1 MQSNFKTLVYTII
14 LVVLGSTSF
23 AQTFSPHSRFGI
35 GNMFNPVFSANKAM
49 GGISAG
55 YTNSREINYLNPAS
69 YAAMQYTNFNIGLQ
83 MYGNTISSD
92 SAQIA
97 GSVNGGINN
106 VALGFPVI
114 MNHWGMA
121 FGLTPFSYKKYNYS
135 NTLTDDGT
143 SYTYNN
149 LGKGSTYKV
158 FWGNGFEYKNF
169 RFGVNAGFVFGG
181 LDESQEILLKD
192 TTSNINTSVHNEL
205 NLKDFTADFGVQY
218 TFKISK
224 LENQDKDKIPVY
236 MTVGAYGAPPI
247 NIKSAHSKY
256 NISSKTDP
264 YTQEQYPI
272 DSASGGFYN
281 QKVQTKLPAYFGLG
295 FTIGNELWWTAGA
308 DFHFE
313 NWKSY
318 NSKINNT
325 PLNNLW
331 QLKIGGE
338 IKPDFRSNNYAKQVN
353 YRLGAQFGKSYVT
366 HAGKGV
372 PEFGMTFGFGLPLGK
387 VTGSG
392 SRNKINLAMEIGR
405 RGIADINTYK
415 ENYYKLTLTY
425 ALSDRWFIKRKF
437 D

>member
-1 MQSNFKTLVYTII
+1 MQHNLKTFVYII
-14 LVVLGSTSF
+14 FLTFIGNNII
-23 AQTFSPHSRFGI
+23 AQTFSPHSRFGV
-35 GNMFNPVFSANKAM
+35 GNLHNPVFSANKAM

-55 YTNSREINYLNPAS
+55 YINSREINYLNPAS
-69 YAAMQYTNFNIGLQ
+69 YATMQYTNLNIGLQ
-83 MYGNTISSD
+83 MYANTISND
-92 SAQIA
+92 SAKIA

-106 VALGFPVI
+106 IAIGFPVM
-114 MNHWGMA
+114 MNHWGMT

-135 NTLTDDGT
+135 NTLTEDGT
-143 SYTYNN
+143 TYIYNN

-181 LDESQEILLKD
+181 IDEGQEIIFEDSL
-192 TTSNINTSVHNEL
+192 SNINTTTHNEL

-247 NIKSAHSKY
+247 NIKSAKSKY
-256 NISSKTDP
+256 SSSTRTDAL
-264 YTQEQYPI
+264 TNEQYAI
-272 DSASGGFYN
+272 DSASGGSYN

-295 FTIGNELWWTAGA
+295 LTVGNELWWTVGA

-313 NWKSY
+313 NWKNH
-318 NSKINNT
+318 NSSFNNIA
-325 PLNNLW
+325 LSNLW
-331 QLKIGGE
+331 QLKLGGE
-338 IKPDFRSNNYAKQVN
+338 IKPDFRSNNYGKQIN
-353 YRLGAQFGKSYVT
+353 YRLGAHFGKSYVT
-366 HAGKGV
+366 QAGKGV

-387 VTGSG
+387 VTSSG
-392 SRNKINLAMEIGR
+392 TRNKINLAMEIGR
-405 RGIADINTYK
+405 RGVADINTYK